1 MAKDYLLNR
10 WRWAVGAAVVLIV
23 GVPLAM
29 PFLGLFSSTAGW
41 KVWADVAR
49 IKYLAENTLKLAAG
63 TLALSLPTGTVIAI
77 LLFRTDL
84 PGRRFFQFLTILS
97 LFVPLPLVASAWQAA
112 LGAGGWVAVG
122 IWSDPAAWKP
132 WALGI
137 GPAIWTHGMNALPW
151 VILIVGQG
159 LCWVEPELE
168 EDGLLAAGPWRVLSR
183 ITLVRTAGAIGAAA
197 LWVFVLVTTE
207 ITVTDTMQVRTFA
220 EEVYTQ
226 LVVGDRDAV
235 LRSVALAAP
244 LVLLTWFF
252 LVGTVSRLERDLP
265 AADTRS
271 APPLLFSLGR
281 VRWPV
286 VGLMLLTLALLGG
299 VPVASLVW
307 KAGLSGS
314 PAVWSG
320 ATAWSHVVKVGRLD
334 DIWQMVVTGHPGGAL
349 GLLYGS
355 LIGHSLELALLTGL
369 LVAGLGLLVC
379 WVAAGSRWFF
389 ILILGLMAAAWT
401 LPAPLVGFG
410 LKDTILYLLDLT
422 HSEILA
428 KVLYYGPSSAPVL
441 WARVIRFFPFG
452 VALLWPLLRLIPVE
466 LYEAARVDG
475 ARPGQIFRWIV
486 WPLGRPACRQVA
498 VAVAVLSL
506 GELGAGK
513 LVETPGPRIL
523 AHEIFEKMHY
533 GVTNDLAALCLVLL
547 ALVALGG
554 AGWAAVANWNK
565 IPSESSGRD
574 PSV

>member
-1 MAKDYLLNR
+1 MAKDFLLNR
-10 WRWAVGAAVVLIV
+10 WRWAVGGAVCLIV

-29 PFLGLFSSTAGW
+29 PLVGLFGSAAGW
-41 KVWADVAR
+41 KVWADADR
-49 IKYLAENTLKLAAG
+49 IGYLAGNTLQLAAG
-63 TLALSLPTGTVIAI
+63 ALALSLPAGTATAV

-84 PGRRFFQFLTILS
+84 PGRRFFQFLTVLS

-112 LGAGGWVAVG
+112 LGTGGLLTAGL
-122 IWSDPAAWKP
+122 WSDSSAWKP
-132 WALGI
+132 WAMGI
-137 GPAIWTHGMNALPW
+137 GPAAWAHGMNALPW

-159 LCWVEPELE
+159 LRWVEPELE
-168 EDGLLAAGPWRVLSR
+168 EDGLLAAGSRRVLGK

-244 LVLLTWFF
+244 LVLLTWLF
-252 LVGTVSRLERDLP
+252 LIGTAFRLERDLP
-265 AADTRS
+265 PAEARS
-271 APPLLFSLGR
+271 APPLLFPLGR
-281 VRWPV
+281 ARWPML
-286 VGLMLLTLALLGG
+286 GLVLLTLALLGG

-314 PAVWSG
+314 PAAWSG
-320 ATAWSHVVKVGRLD
+320 ATAWSHVLRVFSLRS
-334 DIWQMVVTGHPGGAL
+334 
-349 GLLYGS
+349 S
-355 LIGHSLELALLTGL
+355 LIWYSLELAALTGL
-369 LVAGLGLLVC
+369 VVAGLGLLVC

-389 ILILGLMAAAWT
+389 VLILGLMAAAWT
-401 LPAPLVGFG
+401 LPGPLVGFG
-410 LKDTILYLLDLT
+410 LKDTILHLLDLT
-422 HSEILA
+422 HSPVLA
-428 KVLYYGPSSAPVL
+428 KVLYYGPSPAPVL
-441 WARVIRFFPFG
+441 WAHVIRFFPFG

-513 LVETPGPRIL
+513 LVETPGPRIF
-523 AHEIFEKMHY
+523 AHEIFEQMHY

-554 AGWAAVANWNK
+554 VCWAAVAGWVK
-565 IPSESSGRD
+565 IPAEASGSG
-574 PSV
+574 PSA